1 MLIFFFF
8 FFGGGWGGRG
18 WFGLYGSFDIF
29 VSWQWLGLDKVSK
42 KLVVDTTANQVKII
56 NMQLESYLA
65 MIICI
70 SKSSSID
77 RNFIPFLLNFVTL
90 SRTFGV
96 KL

>member
-1 MLIFFFF
+1 MLHFF
-8 FFGGGWGGRG
+8 FFGGGGEGGG
-18 WFGLYGSFDIF
+18 WFGLYGSFDKF

>member
-1 MLIFFFF
+1 MLHFFFF
-8 FFGGGWGGRG
+8 LGGGGGG
-18 WFGLYGSFDIF
+18 EVGLVCMVLLTYF